1 MAGIIETIIIIVVLI
16 VLGALSIKII
26 RPTAR
31 GIIERFGKYNRF
43 ALPGINFIIPLID
56 RIYFINI
63 TEQITELE
71 KQEVIT
77 GDNLNAIV
85 DAQVYYKIL
94 SDEENVKKSQ
104 YNVNKVDY
112 QIVALARTTLRNVI
126 GSMTL
131 REVNSARNV
140 INEKLGTALEK
151 EASKWGVEIVRA
163 ELKEVTPPEAVQT
176 TMNQIVVAEN
186 EKIAAKDFAI
196 AQQTR
201 ADGERMATV
210 KLAEGTAQAIKI
222 EADAKAYQ
230 IKMVNES
237 AQKYFAG
244 NAQILKKLETVEST
258 LKNNTKIV
266 IPQGQQLVNVID
278 SIGGIIPI
286 KTEKTGKNKEK

>member
-1 MAGIIETIIIIVVLI
+1 MAGIIETIIIIAVLI

-71 KQEVIT
+71 QQEVIT
-77 GDNLNAIV
+77 GDNLNAMV

-286 KTEKTGKNKEK
+286 KTEKNKEK

>member
-1 MAGIIETIIIIVVLI
+1 MVGVIEPVILAVLLII
-16 VLGALSIKII
+16 LGALSIRIV
-26 RPTAR
+26 RPTGRA
-31 GIIERFGKYNRF
+31 IVERFGKYHCF
-43 ALPGINFIIPLID
+43 ATPGINFILPFID
-56 RIYFINI
+56 RLYPVNI

-71 KQEVIT
+71 QQEVIT
-77 GDNLNAIV
+77 GDNLNAMV

-131 REVNSARNV
+131 KEVNSARNV

-163 ELKEVTPPEAVQT
+163 ELKEVTPPAAVQT

-210 KLAEGTAQAIKI
+210 KIAEGNAQAVQI
-222 EADAKAYQ
+222 EAAAKAYQ
-230 IKMVNES
+230 IKLVNES
-237 AQKYFAG
+237 AQKYFKG
-244 NAQILKKLETVEST
+244 NAQVLKKLETVEST

-278 SIGGIIPI
+278 SIAGILPI
-286 KTEKTGKNKEK
+286 RMEKKSEK

>member
-1 MAGIIETIIIIVVLI
+1 MAGIIEAIIIIVVLI

-43 ALPGINFIIPLID
+43 ALPGINFIIPLVEK
-56 RIYFINI
+56 IYFLNV
-63 TEQITELE
+63 TERITELE
-71 KQEVIT
+71 QQEVIT
-77 GDNLNAIV
+77 GDNLNAMV

-131 REVNSARNV
+131 KEVNSARNV
-140 INEKLGTALEK
+140 INEKLGTALAR

-163 ELKEVTPPEAVQT
+163 ELKQVTPPEAVQN

-237 AQKYFAG
+237 AQKYFTG

-266 IPQGQQLVNVID
+266 IPHGQQLVNVID

-286 KTEKTGKNKEK
+286 KTEKNKEK

>member
-1 MAGIIETIIIIVVLI
+1 MVGVIETVIVLVVLV
-16 VLGALSIKII
+16 VLAALSIRIV
-26 RPTAR
+26 RPTHRA
-31 GIIERFGKYNRF
+31 IVERVGKYNHF
-43 ALPGINFIIPLID
+43 AFSGINFIIPFID
-56 RIYFINI
+56 KMYQVNV
-63 TEQITELE
+63 TEQITDLQR
-71 KQEVIT
+71 QEVIT

-94 SDEENVKKSQ
+94 PLEETVKKSQ

-131 REVNSARNV
+131 KEVNSARNV

-151 EASKWGVEIVRA
+151 EATKWGVEIVRA
-163 ELKEVTPPEAVQT
+163 ELKEVTPPEAVQN

-210 KLAEGTAQAIKI
+210 KLAEGNAQAVKI

-230 IKMVNES
+230 IKLVNES
-237 AQKYFAG
+237 AQKYFTG

-286 KTEKTGKNKEK
+286 KTETGKNKEK